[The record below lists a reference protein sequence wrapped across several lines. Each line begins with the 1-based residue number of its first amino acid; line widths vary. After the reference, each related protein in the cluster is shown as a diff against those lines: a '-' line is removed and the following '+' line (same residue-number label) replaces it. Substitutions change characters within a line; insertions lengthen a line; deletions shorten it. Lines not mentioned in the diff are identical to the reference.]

1 MAVRIIIDSA
11 SDITRAEAYTLG
23 ITHIPMKILFGN
35 EEYNDGIDLSHREF
49 FEKLIESDT
58 LPTTC
63 QNPPAEFADEFE
75 KAVAEGDEVVCITI
89 SSKLSGTYQSAAIA
103 ASEYPGSVFVVD
115 SENACIGER
124 LLVLLAVD
132 LANKGLTAAH
142 IASILS
148 EEKKKIRVLALLE
161 TLEYLKRGGRI
172 SSAAAFAAGILSI
185 KPVVAV
191 ENGEVVVAGKARGSK
206 QGNNL
211 LRELVLK
218 CGGIDFTLPVCLGY
232 SGLNDETLR
241 KYAED
246 NKDLWE
252 EHAEKLSYSS
262 IGAAIGTHV
271 GPGAVAVAFFEK

>member
-11 SDITRAEAYTLG
+11 SDISRSEAYTLG
-23 ITHIPMKILFGN
+23 ITHIPMKIIFDDV
-35 EEYNDGIDLSHREF
+35 EYSDGVDLTHREF

-63 QNPPAEFADEFE
+63 QIPPAEFADEFE
-75 KAVAEGDEVVCITI
+75 KAVSEGDEVVCITI
-89 SSKLSGTYQSAAIA
+89 SSKLSGTYQSAVIA
-103 ASEYPGSVFVVD
+103 ASDYPGSVYVID

-132 LANKGLTAAH
+132 LVNKGLTAAH

-148 EEKKKIRVLALLE
+148 EAKKKIRVLGLLQ

-172 SSAAAFAAGILSI
+172 SSAAAFAAGVLSI

-191 ENGEVVVAGKARGSK
+191 ENGEVVVVGKARGSK

-211 LRELVLK
+211 LRELVLQ
-218 CGGIDFTLPVCLGY
+218 CGGIDFDFPVCLGY
-232 SGLNDETLR
+232 SGLSDETLR

-246 NKDLWE
+246 NRDLWS
-252 EHAEKLSYSS
+252 EHSDKLSYNS

-271 GPGAVAVAFFEK
+271 GPGVVAVAFFEK